1 MEENPYKSPESEWEI
16 EKRPSRP
23 DPQWL
28 ETPWVKAVL
37 YSFIAWGGLTML
49 QAVIVDTFWP
59 DVAPTLQLKR
69 QMLPKYALLA
79 LPIGAL
85 IAWWTLRAPKSKA
98 VFPVTLC
105 LGLVWC
111 VLALIGILFFDLH

>member
-1 MEENPYKSPESEWEI
+1 MDENPYKSPESEPEI
-16 EKRPSRP
+16 EKRPTRP

-28 ETPWVKAVL
+28 ETPWVNAAL
-37 YSFIAWGGLTML
+37 FSFMAWGGLVMS
-49 QAVIVDTFWP
+49 QAAIVDTFWP

-85 IAWWTLRAPKSKA
+85 MAWRTLRAPKSKA
-98 VFPVTLC
+98 VFSVAVC
-105 LGLVWC
+105 LGLSGF
-111 VLALIGILFFDLH
+111 VLAFIGILFFDLH